1 MTINELEQGIRNLIA
16 SQPMA
21 VAGPNGDV
29 INGINSLIDAFR
41 NLSFRVQSYP
51 CQDVMKFGLANESAK
66 LENTLSSLAVQVL
79 QERGINIMLYIPRTN
94 AGYGPMVNSYGVVGN
109 TMDPNLMMG
118 QMMYNASQV
127 GPMPSMMGQMPNAM
141 PNMGRPAYNQMQP
154 QMMGVSQNAG
164 YARPSRQSAPTFP
177 GYQGPDRPVKLEP
190 TQTTVQSM
198 KTTRSAPQDKI
209 KAVPKSAAAATV
221 VKQETAPVVEEPAPE
236 IPVATGPSPAEM
248 LMGASAGGAG
258 DGKAK
263 GRDYLMELLKKQPKE
278 ITKVI
283 SFFCAT
289 KQPKTTKITQKFKK
303 SPKSFLI

>member
-94 AGYGPMVNSYGVVGN
+94 AGYGPMVNGYGVVGN

-118 QMMYNASQV
+118 QMMYNAGQV
-127 GPMPSMMGQMPNAM
+127 GQMPNMMGQMPNAM
-141 PNMGRPAYNQMQP
+141 PNMSRPAYNQMQP
-154 QMMGVSQNAG
+154 QMMGVQGSAGG
-164 YARPSRQSAPTFP
+164 YARPSRQATPTFP
-177 GYQGPDRPVKLEP
+177 GYQAPERPVKLEP
-190 TQTTVQSM
+190 TQTTVQSVQ
-198 KTTRSAPQDKI
+198 TRSAPQEKI
-209 KAVPKSAAAATV
+209 KPAPKAATA
-221 VKQETAPVVEEPAPE
+221 APVVKKETAASEESAAE
-236 IPVATGPSPAEM
+236 IPVAKGPSPAEM
-248 LMGASAGGAG
+248 LMGASVGGPS

-263 GRDYLMELLKKQPKE
+263 GRDYLMELLKK
-278 ITKVI
+278 
-283 SFFCAT
+283 
-289 KQPKTTKITQKFKK
+289 
-303 SPKSFLI
+303 

>member
-66 LENTLSSLAVQVL
+66 LENTLTSLAVQVL

-94 AGYGPMVNSYGVVGN
+94 TGYGPMVNGYGVVGN

-118 QMMYNASQV
+118 QMMYSAGGV
-127 GPMPSMMGQMPNAM
+127 GQMPNLMGQMPNAM

-154 QMMGVSQNAG
+154 QMMGVTQNTG
-164 YARPSRQSAPTFP
+164 YARPSRQAAPTFP

-190 TQTTVQSM
+190 TQTTVQSV

-221 VKQETAPVVEEPAPE
+221 VKQETAPVEEPAPE

-248 LMGASAGGAG
+248 LMGASGGAG

-263 GRDYLMELLKKQPKE
+263 GRDYLMELLKK
-278 ITKVI
+278 
-283 SFFCAT
+283 
-289 KQPKTTKITQKFKK
+289 
-303 SPKSFLI
+303 

>member
-51 CQDVMKFGLANESAK
+51 CQDVMKFGLANEAAK

-79 QERGINIMLYIPRTN
+79 QERGINIMLYIPRTG
-94 AGYGPMVNSYGVVGN
+94 AGYGPMVNNFGVVGGP
-109 TMDPNLMMG
+109 MDPNLMMG
-118 QMMYNASQV
+118 QMMYNAGQV
-127 GPMPSMMGQMPNAM
+127 GQMPNMMAPMPNAM
-141 PNMGRPAYNQMQP
+141 PNMTRQAYNQMQP
-154 QMMGVSQNAG
+154 QMMGVTQNT
-164 YARPSRQSAPTFP
+164 YARPRGQAAPTFP

-190 TQTTVQSM
+190 TQTTVQSV
-198 KTTRSAPQDKI
+198 KAARSAPQDKI
-209 KAVPKSAAAATV
+209 KSVPKAPSAAASV
-221 VKQETAPVVEEPAPE
+221 VRQDAAPVEEPAPE

-263 GRDYLMELLKKQPKE
+263 GRDYLMELLKK
-278 ITKVI
+278 
-283 SFFCAT
+283 
-289 KQPKTTKITQKFKK
+289 
-303 SPKSFLI
+303 

>member
-66 LENTLSSLAVQVL
+66 LENTLSNLACQVL
-79 QERGINIMLYIPRTN
+79 QERGINIMLYIPRN
-94 AGYGPMVNSYGVVGN
+94 GAGYGSMVNNFGVVGGV
-109 TMDPNLMMG
+109 DPSMMMG
-118 QMMYNASQV
+118 QMMYNANQF
-127 GPMPSMMGQMPNAM
+127 GQMPSMMGHMPNAM
-141 PNMGRPAYNQMQP
+141 PNTGRAPAYNQMQP
-154 QMMGVSQNAG
+154 QMMGVSNTG

-177 GYQGPDRPVKLEP
+177 GYISPDRPVKLEP

-198 KTTRSAPQDKI
+198 KTRTAPQSKI
-209 KAVPKSAAAATV
+209 KPVTKAATAATTAATV
-221 VKQETAPVVEEPAPE
+221 KNETAPIPEPAPE
-236 IPVATGPSPAEM
+236 IPVAPAPSPAEM
-248 LMGASAGGAG
+248 MMGGGGG

-263 GRDYLMELLKKQPKE
+263 GRDYLMELLKK
-278 ITKVI
+278 
-283 SFFCAT
+283 
-289 KQPKTTKITQKFKK
+289 
-303 SPKSFLI
+303 